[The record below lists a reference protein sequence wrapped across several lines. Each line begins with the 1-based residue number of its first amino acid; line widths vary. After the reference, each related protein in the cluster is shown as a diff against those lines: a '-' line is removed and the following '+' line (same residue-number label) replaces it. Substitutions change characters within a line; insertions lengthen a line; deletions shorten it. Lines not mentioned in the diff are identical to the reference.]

1 VPANIA
7 ASSVSNTELAAS
19 WWLPTATNQSP
30 TSMTPSTV
38 MAVVLISLAVG

>member
-1 VPANIA
+1 VCANIA
-7 ASSVSNTELAAS
+7 ASSVSNRELAAS

-38 MAVVLISLAVG
+38 MAVALICLAIG